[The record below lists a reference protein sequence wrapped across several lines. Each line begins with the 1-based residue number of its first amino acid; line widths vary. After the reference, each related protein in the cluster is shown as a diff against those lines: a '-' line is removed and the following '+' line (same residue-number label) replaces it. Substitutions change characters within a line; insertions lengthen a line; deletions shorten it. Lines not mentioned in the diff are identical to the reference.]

1 MRRSAGD
8 CYTNDSK
15 PSVNNKGRRSSG
27 FSTSTS
33 RPSSSLSQR
42 SSFNGIAD
50 QDQQVSFQLEKFE
63 EASLRGSLSRWTYR
77 DPYSSSNFAVNPLLR
92 MELDASAESAD
103 RVHENVKNR
112 NEISLGNDD
121 RDMKREKVM
130 EGEMNE
136 HEVMDRENIN
146 EILQEIEDIRNE
158 SVGKVGYDLEENNNL
173 KSDRDSG
180 MSSVDTN
187 DLKVN
192 RRKQDQDC
200 WRRLWIDDFQYVK
213 NEQIVSLNGRRYF
226 NSNVYKYNTF
236 GGIKKD
242 LSIDDL
248 DCDSDEDNS
257 KPDRSDEF
265 FDPGEFSGLKFQ
277 TFGGIKGSKK
287 VDRRG
292 ILMYR
297 RVTLRSSIRNGKNL
311 KGMRTS
317 QSDSLLQEKDRITED
332 TSNEDRRTD
341 YQSDNSEE
349 KDASEKYLD
358 KKPRRKCNKFCKRQ
372 PRIVC
377 SSSSSTDD
385 DWQDEEIE
393 LPKKTMMQKFLK
405 DTSKKMKS
413 NSDNDPNYFLN
424 TSRKKIFNN
433 NVRRSPKH
441 RSSDDN
447 ESLKLEPPIVPE
459 VIEKSFESLQDL
471 RGKGKGKKKHKAS
484 ESIKYVG
491 VRSLSDLTI
500 W

>member
-8 CYTNDSK
+8 YYDSK

-27 FSTSTS
+27 FSTSS

-42 SSFNGIAD
+42 SSFNAD

-77 DPYSSSNFAVNPLLR
+77 DPCSSSNFAVNPLLR
-92 MELDASAESAD
+92 MVESPD
-103 RVHENVKNR
+103 RVHEAVKDR
-112 NEISLGNDD
+112 NEISLGNDN
-121 RDMKREKVM
+121 RDEKSEKVAEGEINNDEYEIADKREIEDV
-130 EGEMNE
+130 
-136 HEVMDRENIN
+136 N
-146 EILQEIEDIRNE
+146 EILEEIGR
-158 SVGKVGYDLEENNNL
+158 DLERNNNL
-173 KSDRDSG
+173 NTDRDSG

-187 DLKVN
+187 DSKVE
-192 RRKQDQDC
+192 KKEDC
-200 WRRLWIDDFQYVK
+200 WRRLWIDDFRNVG

-226 NSNVYKYNTF
+226 NSNGYKYNTF
-236 GGIKKD
+236 GGIKKH
-242 LSIDDL
+242 LSIDEL
-248 DCDSDEDNS
+248 SNDSDEDNS
-257 KPDRSDEF
+257 KQPERSDEF
-265 FDPGEFSGLKFQ
+265 FDPGEFAGLKFH
-277 TFGGIKGSKK
+277 TFGGVKGSKK

-297 RVTLRSSIRNGKNL
+297 RVTLRSSVRNGKNV
-311 KGMRTS
+311 KGMGTS
-317 QSDSLLQEKDRITED
+317 RSDSLFQVKDRI
-332 TSNEDRRTD
+332 SEDRQIDD
-341 YQSDNSEE
+341 YRSDDSEE
-349 KDASEKYLD
+349 KDRSAKYLD
-358 KKPRRKCNKFCKRQ
+358 KKPRRRGCNKFYKRQ
-372 PRIVC
+372 KTKIIYT
-377 SSSSSTDD
+377 SSTSTDD
-385 DWQDEEIE
+385 DWQDEEVLE
-393 LPKKTMMQKFLK
+393 LPDKVIMQKFLK

-433 NVRRSPKH
+433 SIRAPRSPKH

-471 RGKGKGKKKHKAS
+471 RGKGKGKKKRKAS

>member
-15 PSVNNKGRRSSG
+15 PSANNKGRRSSG

-92 MELDASAESAD
+92 MELDDAESAD
-103 RVHENVKNR
+103 RVHENLK
-112 NEISLGNDD
+112 D
-121 RDMKREKVM
+121 
-130 EGEMNE
+130 
-136 HEVMDRENIN
+136 
-146 EILQEIEDIRNE
+146 RNE
-158 SVGKVGYDLEENNNL
+158 SLSLGKGDGEKVVETNEITDNDIEDVNEITEEMEEIRDGSVIVHDLEGISNNL

-180 MSSVDTN
+180 MSSVDTS
-187 DLKVN
+187 DLNVN
-192 RRKQDQDC
+192 KRRDYC
-200 WRRLWIDDFQYVK
+200 WRRLWRIDDHVFQNVRD
-213 NEQIVSLNGRRYF
+213 EQIVSLNGRRYF
-226 NSNVYKYNTF
+226 NSNGYNKYNTF
-236 GGIKKD
+236 GGIKKNA
-242 LSIDDL
+242 LIEEL
-248 DCDSDEDNS
+248 DDSDEDNS
-257 KPDRSDEF
+257 RLDRSDEL
-265 FDPGEFSGLKFQ
+265 FDPGEFSGFKFQ
-277 TFGGIKGSKK
+277 TFGGIKGSKR

-297 RVTLRSSIRNGKNL
+297 RVTLRSQSTRNGK

-317 QSDSLLQEKDRITED
+317 QSDSLLREKGRTSED
-332 TSNEDRRTD
+332 TSNEERQTD
-341 YQSDNSEE
+341 CRSDNSEGKE
-349 KDASEKYLD
+349 RSAKYLD
-358 KKPRRKCNKFCKRQ
+358 KKPRRKCNKLYKRQ
-372 PRIVC
+372 PRIAYY
-377 SSSSSTDD
+377 SSSSTDD

-393 LPKKTMMQKFLK
+393 SRADKAAMQK
-405 DTSKKMKS
+405 DTCRKMKS
-413 NSDNDPNYFLN
+413 NLDNDYFLN

-433 NVRRSPKH
+433 NARRSAKH
-441 RSSDDN
+441 RSPDNDKN
-447 ESLKLEPPIVPE
+447 ESCLKLEPPIVPE
-459 VIEKSFESLQDL
+459 VVEKSFESLQDL
-471 RGKGKGKKKHKAS
+471 RCKGKGKKKQKAS

>member
-50 QDQQVSFQLEKFE
+50 QDQQVSFQLERFE

-92 MELDASAESAD
+92 MELDDASAESAD
-103 RVHENVKNR
+103 RVHENVKDR
-112 NEISLGNDD
+112 NELSLGDDD
-121 RDMKREKVM
+121 RDGVKREKVI
-130 EGEMNE
+130 EGGRKERE
-136 HEVMDRENIN
+136 ITDREDDVN
-146 EILQEIEDIRNE
+146 EILEEIEDINPFH
-158 SVGKVGYDLEENNNL
+158 DLERNDNL

-192 RRKQDQDC
+192 KKRDEDR
-200 WRRLWIDDFQYVK
+200 WRRLWIDDVFQNAK

-226 NSNVYKYNTF
+226 NSNGYKYNTF
-236 GGIKKD
+236 GGIKKHV
-242 LSIDDL
+242 LIEDL
-248 DCDSDEDNS
+248 DDSDEDNS
-257 KPDRSDEF
+257 KPEGSDGF

-297 RVTLRSSIRNGKNL
+297 RVTLRSSMRNGKHL

-317 QSDSLLQEKDRITED
+317 QSDSLLQEKDRIIED
-332 TSNEDRRTD
+332 TSNEDRQTD

-349 KDASEKYLD
+349 KDTIAKYLD
-358 KKPRRKCNKFCKRQ
+358 KKPRRKCNKFYKRQ
-372 PRIVC
+372 PRIVY
-377 SSSSSTDD
+377 SSSSSMDD

-393 LPKKTMMQKFLK
+393 LPDKVMMQKFLK

-413 NSDNDPNYFLN
+413 SSDNDPNYFLN
-424 TSRKKIFNN
+424 TSRKKIFND
-433 NVRRSPKH
+433 NVRRSRSPKH

-459 VIEKSFESLQDL
+459 VIEKRFESLQDL
-471 RGKGKGKKKHKAS
+471 RGKGKGKKKHK